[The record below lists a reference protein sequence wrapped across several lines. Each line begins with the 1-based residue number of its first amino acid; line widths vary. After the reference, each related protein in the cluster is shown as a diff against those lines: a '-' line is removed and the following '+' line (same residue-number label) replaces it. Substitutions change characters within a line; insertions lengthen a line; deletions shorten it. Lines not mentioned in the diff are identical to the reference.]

1 MKNNYFKKVIL
12 GSAHFD
18 KEYGI
23 LKKNFQ
29 ISDYQKIIKELKK
42 RKTKI
47 IFDTSFG
54 YENSFKILEKFKNYN
69 LNINHKILIKQ
80 SDTRFKEKILLEIKK
95 VQKILRIKKINA
107 ILLHDEKIIHSKNFS
122 KIYSFL
128 IQLKKKNYF
137 KSFGYSIYN
146 YPVYKK
152 RILRYKPDILQIPY
166 NVIDDRVSKEDL
178 ILLQKKKINIQA
190 RSIFLQ
196 GLLLLKYNSLPKKFK
211 KYKKFW
217 KKFDKQFSFK
227 LNLKENFLISYAFKN
242 KYINNVILGYTN
254 TQQLKK
260 LLTLKHNNTIYFPM
274 MNKKDKLFLTN
285 PAKWL

>member
-12 GSAHFD
+12 GTAHFD
-18 KEYGI
+18 KEYGVV
-23 LKKNFQ
+23 KKKFQ
-29 ISDYQKIIKELKK
+29 ISGYQKIFKELNK

-47 IFDTSFG
+47 IFDTSLG
-54 YENSFKILEKFKNYN
+54 YKNSFNVLEKFQNYN
-69 LNINHKILIKQ
+69 FNINHKILINQ
-80 SDTRFKEKILLEIKK
+80 SDARFKKKILLEIKK
-95 VQKILRIKKINA
+95 VQKILKIKKINA

-146 YPVYKK
+146 FPVYKK
-152 RILRYKPDILQIPY
+152 SILRYKPDILQIPY
-166 NVIDDRVSKEDL
+166 NIIDDRVSKEDL
-178 ILLQKKKINIQA
+178 ILLRKKKINIQA

-211 KYKKFW
+211 KYEKFW
-217 KKFDKQFSFK
+217 KKFDKQFSFR
-227 LNLKENFLISYAFKN
+227 LNLKEKFLISYPFKN
-242 KYINNVILGYTN
+242 KYINNVILGNTN
-254 TQQLKK
+254 IQQLKK
-260 LLTLKHNNTIYFPM
+260 LLTLRQNNAIYFPM

-285 PAKWL
+285 PVKWL